1 MTMTTYERRGAI
13 ALITLNNPDK
23 MNALG
28 GTMLADLAANF
39 AAAEAGSGVR
49 AVLITGA
56 GRGFCGGAQL
66 GTATF
71 AAGAKVGDW
80 MRGSINPLIER
91 VRASRLPVVVAVNGP
106 AAGAGVGLAL
116 MGDVVIAARSAR
128 FVLSFVKLGAA
139 LDGGAT
145 AFLQRAI
152 GAPRARA
159 LALLGEPLTAEAAA
173 EWGLIWK
180 VVDDDALMGE
190 AFGLA
195 ARLAE
200 GPPVAIR
207 LIKAQLEAASTAA
220 LAEALDAEASAQST
234 AFATE
239 DLHEGAAAFV
249 EKRKPRFLGR

>member
-28 GTMLADLAANF
+28 GTMLADLAADF
-39 AAAEAGSGVR
+39 AAAEADSGVR

-71 AAGAKVGDW
+71 AAGAEVGDW
-80 MRGSINPLIER
+80 MRASINPLIER

-239 DLHEGAAAFV
+239 DLREGAAAFV

>member
-1 MTMTTYERRGAI
+1 M
-13 ALITLNNPDK
+13 
-23 MNALG
+23 
-28 GTMLADLAANF
+28 
-39 AAAEAGSGVR
+39 R
-49 AVLITGA
+49 AVLLTGA

-71 AAGAKVGDW
+71 AAGAEVGDW
-80 MRGSINPLIER
+80 MRASINPLIER
-91 VRASRLPVVVAVNGP
+91 VRASRLPVVVAVNGA

-152 GAPRARA
+152 GAPRTRA
-159 LALLGEPLTAEAAA
+159 LALTGEPLTAETAA

-190 AFGLA
+190 AVGLA
-195 ARLAE
+195 ERLAE
-200 GPPVAIR
+200 GPPVAMR
-207 LIKAQLEAASTAA
+207 LIKAQLEAASTVA

-239 DLHEGAAAFV
+239 DLREGAAAFV
-249 EKRKPRFLGR
+249 EKRKPRFSGR